1 MSSYISIDGD
11 IKSKWLPFK
20 LGGDQHFTFKST
32 GSDGAGKMRLGIC
45 PISIEQGFNYDL
57 INDIL
62 ATHKDNTSTFGERI
76 TFNTILDSLPM
87 VQIREFQPD
96 NRLNQLL
103 SMAKATLD
111 GAKKEGQTSN
121 PNEGVL
127 KNLNFNLKKLTKAL
141 IDGGF
146 WENVLSNF
154 SGRLSLDTGFY
165 SGSGAEANSLIKI
178 PFIFY
183 YCLMTSKNTAFYDL
197 PLNNYKKMYSSDGNP
212 GWGATRFE
220 VTSIAGKSDGGDKK
234 EGKKS
239 FLEKVAGIFKSAP
252 VQKLLNGVGIDY
264 VQWWDGSSDKG
275 TNTSEPQISIE
286 FDLFNDCLEHSI
298 VNYIFINTIIP
309 SNKWFQYNMFSA
321 PPALYDIKLS
331 GINRFFM
338 CTAQFEVEIMG
349 LPRSVN
355 QQFLKRLRVYLG
367 DHYKGGNMTQDLIRI
382 PDVYHVKMTFSS
394 LLPANFNQFLFSFAK
409 NSTITNATT
418 IGNKN
423 AISEFIKAFS
433 NEVKNYNA

>member
-32 GSDGAGKMRLGIC
+32 GSDGVGKMRLGIC

-96 NRLNQLL
+96 NRLNQIL
-103 SMAKATLD
+103 SMAKSTLD
-111 GAKKEGQTSN
+111 GAKKTGQTSN

-127 KNLNFNLKKLTKAL
+127 KTLLSNMGKLSKAL
-141 IDGGF
+141 VDGKF
-146 WENVLSNF
+146 WESVIDNF

-165 SGSGAEANSLIKI
+165 SGEGAEANSLLKI
-178 PFIFY
+178 PFVFY

-197 PLNNYKKMYSSDGNP
+197 PLNNYKNMYQSDGQP
-212 GWGATRFE
+212 GWDAGRYE
-220 VTSIAGKSDGGDKK
+220 VSQLGKYSGDGKSDK
-234 EGKKS
+234 EKS
-239 FLEKVAGIFKSAP
+239 KLEKLAGIFNNSA
-252 VQKLLNGVGIDY
+252 VKQLLNGVGINM
-264 VQWWDGSSDKG
+264 VQWWDGSSEKG
-275 TNTSEPQISIE
+275 TQTPEPQISIE

-338 CTAQFEVEIMG
+338 CKAQFEVQIMG

-382 PDVYHVKMTFSS
+382 PDVYHVKMTFQSM
-394 LLPANFNQFLFSFAK
+394 LPANFNQFLFSFAK

-418 IGNKN
+418 VGTKN
-423 AISEFIKAFS
+423 AISEFIKSFS